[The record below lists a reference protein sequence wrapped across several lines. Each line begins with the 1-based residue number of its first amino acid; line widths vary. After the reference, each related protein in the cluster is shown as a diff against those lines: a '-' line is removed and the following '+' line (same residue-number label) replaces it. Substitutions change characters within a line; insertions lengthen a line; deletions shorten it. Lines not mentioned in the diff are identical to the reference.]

1 MERAFA
7 VLSDDEPD
15 EDFATLAA
23 ELARLHFFKGEGDL
37 AMRRVDTA
45 IEVAESLWLPEVLS
59 QALNTQGLLAS
70 LNGRSELS
78 LALMKHALELAL
90 DNDLAQAALRAYN
103 NVSDQLERRDRYDEA
118 IDLCRRGIEL
128 ARKDGRR
135 VEEWY
140 LLGEL
145 GVCLMRT
152 GRWSEALEASADV
165 PESAYSEFG
174 LLVAWAP
181 IEIAAARG
189 DVGEAR
195 RLLTLLAA
203 FEASADM
210 QDRWGYAVLKAVV
223 LRAEGEF
230 EGALGAAEDAFE
242 ALGRQGFVSGADV
255 KLAMAEA
262 LESALAL
269 GRLDKADE
277 LLAQIDAIPL
287 GKRPPLLR
295 GQSARFRAR
304 VGAARG
310 AEDLEQ
316 GFKTAA
322 AIFREHSLI
331 FDLAV
336 TELEHGEWLV
346 RQGRSDETEPLLAEA
361 QETFERLEATPWLE
375 RALAVR
381 PPVEEPV

>member
-1 MERAFA
+1 M
-7 VLSDDEPD
+7 
-15 EDFATLAA
+15 
-23 ELARLHFFKGEGDL
+23 
-37 AMRRVDTA
+37 
-45 IEVAESLWLPEVLS
+45 
-59 QALNTQGLLAS
+59 
-70 LNGRSELS
+70 
-78 LALMKHALELAL
+78 
-90 DNDLAQAALRAYN
+90 
-103 NVSDQLERRDRYDEA
+103 
-118 IDLCRRGIEL
+118 
-128 ARKDGRR
+128 
-135 VEEWY
+135 
-140 LLGEL
+140 
-145 GVCLMRT
+145 
-152 GRWSEALEASADV
+152 
-165 PESAYSEFG
+165 
-174 LLVAWAP
+174 
-181 IEIAAARG
+181 
-189 DVGEAR
+189 
-195 RLLTLLAA
+195 TLLAP

-210 QDRWGYAVLKAVV
+210 QDRWGYAVLKAAL

-287 GKRPPLLR
+287 GRRPPLLR

-346 RQGRSDETEPLLAEA
+346 RQGRSDEAEPLLAEA
-361 QETFERLEATPWLE
+361 QETFQRLEATPWLE
-375 RALAVR
+375 RALAIR

>member
-1 MERAFA
+1 M
-7 VLSDDEPD
+7 
-15 EDFATLAA
+15 
-23 ELARLHFFKGEGDL
+23 
-37 AMRRVDTA
+37 
-45 IEVAESLWLPEVLS
+45 
-59 QALNTQGLLAS
+59 
-70 LNGRSELS
+70 
-78 LALMKHALELAL
+78 
-90 DNDLAQAALRAYN
+90 
-103 NVSDQLERRDRYDEA
+103 
-118 IDLCRRGIEL
+118 
-128 ARKDGRR
+128 
-135 VEEWY
+135 Y

-145 GVCLMRT
+145 SVCLMRT
-152 GRWSEALEASADV
+152 GRWSEALEATGDV

-195 RLLTLLAA
+195 RLLTLLAP

-210 QDRWGYAVLKAVV
+210 QDRWGYAVLKAAL

-230 EGALGAAEDAFE
+230 EGALGAAEDALE

-255 KLAMAEA
+255 KARRWPRRSSLRLRSAGSTRPTSSSHRSTRS
-262 LESALAL
+262 LSESD
-269 GRLDKADE
+269 RLCCA
-277 LLAQIDAIPL
+277 
-287 GKRPPLLR
+287 GSRPASVPA
-295 GQSARFRAR
+295 SEPRAVR
-304 VGAARG
+304 RTV
-310 AEDLEQ
+310 EQ

-346 RQGRSDETEPLLAEA
+346 RQGRSDEAEPLLAEA

-375 RALAVR
+375 RALAIR
-381 PPVEEPV
+381 APVEEPV